1 MRIEKLILQ
10 NFKKYENA
18 SFSFTQEDQDSP
30 DFHVFI
36 GNNGAGKTS
45 ILDAIAIG
53 LGVWLEKVPDSL
65 LANSRR
71 KLTADQKTIIAT
83 KTGDRVQPQQKI
95 GDTSLQLSGQILET
109 ELDWGP
115 LLEAG
120 KKNVSNSN
128 SKKALSLIWSAYERS
143 QTENIVLP
151 VIAYYGAGRA
161 WLPHNQRSKVKA
173 KQNGRSNRWEALYDC
188 LNERIRLSDLN
199 EWFRKEETAR
209 GKRGGKYRPGFSI
222 VLQAVKASLP
232 DVEDL
237 YFDDELEEIILTING
252 NPQPFSNLSAGQ
264 RNHFALFADIAVK
277 AVTQN
282 NFLVPADQL
291 TDEDKPLARVLKK
304 TPGVVLIDELDVH
317 LHPQWQRTVAANLSN
332 AFPSI
337 QFITTTHSAQ
347 IVGELLP
354 WQVHVLDEN
363 GIEQNNSQSFGMDS
377 NWILKVLMGARD
389 QNEKVGNDVLRI
401 FDLIRNKDLENAE
414 KAARKLRD
422 LVGNSESIQRAM
434 STIERIRL
442 LGK

>member
-1 MRIEKLILQ
+1 MRIDKLILQ
-10 NFKKYENA
+10 NFKKFENA
-18 SFSFTQEDQDSP
+18 SFSFELEDESSP
-30 DFHVFI
+30 NFHVFI

-45 ILDAIAIG
+45 VLDAIAIG

-65 LANSRR
+65 LDNSRR
-71 KLTADQKTIIAT
+71 RLTADQKTMIAT
-83 KTGDRVQPQQKI
+83 QTGDRVQPQQVI
-95 GDTSLQLSGQILET
+95 GDTSLQLLGQILE
-109 ELDWGP
+109 EDIEWGP

-120 KKNVSNSN
+120 KKRVSNRK
-128 SKKALSLIWSAYERS
+128 SKQALDLIWSAYKRS
-143 QTENIVLP
+143 QEENVILP

-161 WLPHNQRSKVKA
+161 WLPHNQRTKAEA
-173 KQNGRSNRWEALYDC
+173 KQNGKSNRWEALYDC

-199 EWFRKEETAR
+199 DWFRKEETAR
-209 GKRGGKYRPGFSI
+209 GKRGGEYRPGFSI
-222 VLQAVKASLP
+222 VLQAVKASVP

-237 YFDDELEEIILTING
+237 YFDDELKQIVLTING
-252 NPQPFSNLSAGQ
+252 NPQPFTNLSAGQ
-264 RNHFALFADIAVK
+264 RNLFALFADIAVK
-277 AVTQN
+277 IVTQN

-291 TDEDKPLARVLKK
+291 TEEEYPLATVLKK

-317 LHPQWQRTVAANLSN
+317 LHPLWQRTVAANLSSV
-332 AFPSI
+332 FPSI

-363 GIEQNNSQSFGMDS
+363 GVEQNNSQSFGMDS
-377 NWILKVLMGARD
+377 NWILKVLMGAQD
-389 QNEKVGNDVLRI
+389 QNAGVRSEVQSI
-401 FDLIRNKDLENAE
+401 FELIRNKDLEGAE
-414 KAARKLRD
+414 NKVRILRD